1 MAKLYYGGGKCSIE
15 GNEIRGVEIRYTGAI
30 EIEDKTDNNF
40 AIAQKGNGIM
50 IFPIGAGFLSELF
63 DYEGEFKITSVIVAD
78 NNAERVSTTIHRV
91 MDYSELLGT
100 SESITTKSEDLKVSN
115 VSGRKVNK
123 TALKQQYIENLS
135 TSNTGVEL
143 YDRDGNYYEGIYKIN
158 LSNSEVTAEDGSVL
172 YYKGGRAT
180 KNESGVPYAT
190 VLQNRIQKQTKIQ
203 NRRRQRSNNVTRTQ
217 GGAY

>member
-15 GNEIRGVEIRYTGAI
+15 GNDIRGIEIRYTGAI
-30 EIEDKTDNNF
+30 EIEDKTDSNF
-40 AIAQKGNGIM
+40 ALIAKNNGII
-50 IFPIGAGFLSELF
+50 IFPIGEGGLSELF
-63 DYEGEFKITSVIVAD
+63 DYEGELKIISVIVAD

-100 SESITTKSEDLKVSN
+100 SESITTNSEDLKQSN

-123 TALKQQYIENLS
+123 TALKQQYLENLS
-135 TSNTGVEL
+135 TSNTDVEL
-143 YDRDGNYYEGIYKIN
+143 YDKDGNYYEGIYKID
-158 LSNSEVTAEDGSVL
+158 LSNSEVIAEDGSVL

-190 VLQNRIQKQTKIQ
+190 ILQNRKEKQERIK
-203 NRRRQRSNNVTRTQ
+203 NRSRR
-217 GGAY
+217 Y

>member
-15 GNEIRGVEIRYTGAI
+15 GNNIRGVEIRYTGAI
-30 EIEDKTDNNF
+30 EIEDKTNNNF
-40 AIAQKGNGIM
+40 ALAHKGNGIM

-100 SESITTKSEDLKVSN
+100 SESITTNSEDLKVSN

-123 TALKQQYIENLS
+123 TALKQQYLENLS
-135 TSNTGVEL
+135 TSRIDVEL

-172 YYKGGRAT
+172 YYKDGRAT
-180 KNESGVPYAT
+180 KNESSVPYAT
-190 VLQNRIQKQTKIQ
+190 ILQNRKEKQQRIK
-203 NRRRQRSNNVTRTQ
+203 NRSRR
-217 GGAY
+217 Y

>member
-15 GNEIRGVEIRYTGAI
+15 GNDIRGIEIRYTGAI
-30 EIEDKTDNNF
+30 EIEDKTDSNF
-40 AIAQKGNGIM
+40 ALIAKNNGII
-50 IFPIGAGFLSELF
+50 IFPIGEGGLSELF
-63 DYEGEFKITSVIVAD
+63 DYEGELKIISVIVAD

-100 SESITTKSEDLKVSN
+100 SESITTNSEDLKQSN

-123 TALKQQYIENLS
+123 TALKQQYLENLS
-135 TSNTGVEL
+135 TSNTDVEL
-143 YDRDGNYYEGIYKIN
+143 YDKNGNYYKGIYKID
-158 LSNSEVTAEDGSVL
+158 LSNSEVIAEDGSVL

-190 VLQNRIQKQTKIQ
+190 ILQNRKEKQERIK
-203 NRRRQRSNNVTRTQ
+203 NRSRR
-217 GGAY
+217 Y

>member
-15 GNEIRGVEIRYTGAI
+15 GNDIRGIEIRYTGAI
-30 EIEDKTDNNF
+30 EIEDKTDSNF
-40 AIAQKGNGIM
+40 ALIAKNNGII
-50 IFPIGAGFLSELF
+50 IFPIGEGGLSELF
-63 DYEGEFKITSVIVAD
+63 DYEGELKIISVITAD

-100 SESITTKSEDLKVSN
+100 SESITTNSEDLKQSN

-123 TALKQQYIENLS
+123 TALKQQYLENLS
-135 TSNTGVEL
+135 TSNTDVEL
-143 YDRDGNYYEGIYKIN
+143 YDKDGNYYEGIYKID
-158 LSNSEVTAEDGSVL
+158 LSNSEVIAEDGSVL

-190 VLQNRIQKQTKIQ
+190 ILQNRKEKQERIK
-203 NRRRQRSNNVTRTQ
+203 NRSRR
-217 GGAY
+217 Y